1 MVWLKLP
8 ATSEGAIPFLL
19 KKETGKVSTSQENND
34 LPIGGG
40 RECVSTPVTKI
51 TKSESVAAGFCG
63 TISNDAGL
71 HYNLSCRNASG

>member
-40 RECVSTPVTKI
+40 RGVCLNTSDQ
-51 TKSESVAAGFCG
+51 
-63 TISNDAGL
+63 N
-71 HYNLSCRNASG
+71 H